1 MLKIVIA
8 SVSVWALALAVGC
21 SNSSPADIDTQSP
34 SGATNRGTVG
44 PSTTPAVSPTLAS
57 EGRGSESSSQQSSV
71 GIPSLVKPALAA
83 EPTHTPTPLPD
94 QSPGMQSDLIP
105 GIPEIVEVTFSGE
118 AGSGN
123 SRFIVRFDEP
133 IITFVPPGV
142 DDQQPGSNAGLKLVV
157 ENPVRGTEYMRL
169 RERASVDNPRS
180 QIEFGPVAE
189 EFATAISISL
199 NSDAAII
206 DVDGNDAV
214 LGFERPIFVNPDY
227 VDSVVDLALLNCS
240 AYLEKEGVSPL
251 IVNNVKRL
259 QSERLSDDDRR
270 EWRKLLSDL
279 FGYSLETSY
288 LLTAPCED
296 LWSEA
301 PNDSNASKRNH
312 DFRCGYSRD
321 SSNDQHYVN
330 TDLKDALELLRRPY
344 SNLDATDRAVL
355 RSLISRD
362 NCVNYYPQLFFDRWI
377 PIREEDRR

>member
-1 MLKIVIA
+1 MR
-8 SVSVWALALAVGC
+8 
-21 SNSSPADIDTQSP
+21 
-34 SGATNRGTVG
+34 SG
-44 PSTTPAVSPTLAS
+44 
-57 EGRGSESSSQQSSV
+57 
-71 GIPSLVKPALAA
+71 
-83 EPTHTPTPLPD
+83 
-94 QSPGMQSDLIP
+94 LIP
-105 GIPEIVEVTFSGE
+105 GIPEIVEVAFSGE
-118 AGSGN
+118 AGSDN

-157 ENPVRGTEYMRL
+157 ENPIGGTEYMRL
-169 RERASVDNPRS
+169 REPATVDDPRI

-189 EFATAISISL
+189 EFASAISISL

-214 LGFERPIFVNPDY
+214 LGFERPIFVNSDY

-259 QSERLSDDDRR
+259 QSEALSDNDRR
-270 EWRKLLSDL
+270 EWRKLLSDQ
-279 FGYSLETSY
+279 FGYSLEIYY
-288 LLTAPCED
+288 LMTIPCED

-312 DFRCGYSRD
+312 DFRCGYSRN
-321 SSNDQHYVN
+321 SGNEQERVN

-344 SNLDATDRAVL
+344 NELDATDRAVL
-355 RSLISRD
+355 RILINDHSCM
-362 NCVNYYPQLFFDRWI
+362 NHYPQLFYDRWI
-377 PIREEDRR
+377 PIREEDRQ